1 MEYFTNVKQK
11 SPPEPDKTP
20 APYRSMVERVES
32 RAMEAIKIGSL
43 QNMANSIITD
53 PRGNDMQ
60 SDSETWLIVL
70 QLAREQDI
78 EIYSR
83 LFYLRGGGTWLVKD
97 EKGEL
102 EIISTAN
109 QDNPLSLGKKPLL
122 GIDVWEHAYYLKY
135 QNRRAEY
142 VKAWWQLV
150 NWDWVAEG

>member
-53 PRGNDMQ
+53 PRGYDMQ

-97 EKGEL
+97 EKWGYVMAPAIAPGYWDSIEQY
-102 EIISTAN
+102 N
-109 QDNPLSLGKKPLL
+109 QEKTCLDGY
-122 GIDVWEHAYYLKY
+122 GQQIVDIF
-135 QNRRAEY
+135 R
-142 VKAWWQLV
+142 KARIKQL
-150 NWDWVAEG
+150 